1 MRHSTPLWKTL
12 LIIILLLLGA
22 IYAAPNLYGDD
33 PSVQISGKNQVKV
46 SEVTEQA
53 VKEILAAAHLPIK
66 QLELHREVDQLL
78 VRFNDV
84 EDQLKA
90 QALIK
95 KQLGEDYATALNL
108 AAKTP
113 RWLTR
118 LGAQPMKL
126 GLDLRGGVHF
136 LMTIDVD
143 SLVERRLTGDVRTLA
158 EAFRNH
164 HVRYTSVHR
173 RGDAIVMNFRDDNER
188 EGGLNVI
195 KRSFPELAVRKI
207 SPQGQWQLSATMT
220 PAARLQAQNYA
231 VDQTLT
237 ILRNRINELGVAE
250 PIVQR
255 QGADRVL
262 VDLPGIQDTA
272 RAKQILGGTATLEFH
287 MVDVDHD
294 VRDAMQGNIPL
305 GSRLYPYNERPY
317 LLKDA
322 VILSGASI
330 AGALSSFDEQGRPAV
345 NVRLGGGGESLFH
358 RVTRNNIGKP
368 MAIVYVETLMKPYKT
383 QGKVQYRTKKQER
396 IISVATIR
404 DALGNNFVIS
414 GLMDPQEARD
424 LALLLRAGALPAP
437 INIVE
442 ESTVGPSLGKMN
454 IRKGII
460 SIEVGFAFIVLFMV
474 AYYRFFG
481 FVADLALAM
490 NLVFVVAILSVMGA
504 TLTLPG
510 IAGIVLTVGM
520 AVDANVLIFERIREE
535 LRKGTTPLAAI
546 QAGYDRAFATIV
558 DSNVT
563 TLIAAAALFA
573 LGTGA
578 IKGFAITL
586 TIGLLT
592 SMFTAITGTRVLVN
606 GYYSKRRSRGLTLSI
621 GIKHHQ

>member
-1 MRHSTPLWKTL
+1 MTHFTPPWKTL
-12 LIIILLLLGA
+12 LVIALVLLGM
-22 IYAAPNLYGDD
+22 IYALPNLYGDD
-33 PSVQISGKNQVKV
+33 PSIQISGKNNFKV
-46 SEVTEQA
+46 SNITEET
-53 VKEILAAAHLPIK
+53 VKKVIATAQLSAK
-66 QLELHREVDQLL
+66 QFELDKNANQLL

-90 QALIK
+90 QDIVK
-95 KQLGEDYATALNL
+95 KQLGDGYAVALNL

-113 RWLTR
+113 GWLAR

-143 SLVERRLTGDVRTLA
+143 SLIERRLTGDVRTLT
-158 EAFRNH
+158 EALRNSH
-164 HVRYTSVHR
+164 IRYTSVR
-173 RGDAIVMNFRDDNER
+173 RSGDAIVMSFRDAEER
-188 EGGLNVI
+188 ERGLNLI
-195 KRSFPELAVRKI
+195 KRSFPELVARKT
-207 SPQGQWQLSATMT
+207 GVAEHWQLSATMT
-220 PAARLQAQNYA
+220 PSARLQAQNYA
-231 VDQTLT
+231 VDQTMT

-255 QGADRVL
+255 QGADRVV

-287 MVDVDHD
+287 MVDVTHD
-294 VRDAMQGNIPL
+294 IREALQGNMPI
-305 GSRLYPYNERPY
+305 GSRLYHYNDRPY
-317 LLKDA
+317 LLKNQ

-330 AGALSSFDEQGRPAV
+330 AGALSSFDEQGQPAV

-368 MAIVYVETLMKPYKT
+368 MSIVYVETVMKPY
-383 QGKVQYRTKKQER
+383 QVNGSVQYRPKKQER

-414 GLMDPQEARD
+414 GLTDAQEARD

-437 INIVE
+437 INIIE

-460 SIEVGFAFIVLFMV
+460 SIEVGFAFIVLFMI

-481 FVADLALAM
+481 FVADIALAI
-490 NLVFVVAILSVMGA
+490 NLVLMVAILSIIGA

-535 LRKGTTPLAAI
+535 LRNGTTPIAAI
-546 QAGYDRAFATIV
+546 HAGYDRALATII

-563 TLIAAAALFA
+563 TLIAAVALFA

-578 IKGFAITL
+578 IKGFAVTL
-586 TIGLLT
+586 SIGLLV
-592 SMFTAITGTRVLVN
+592 SMLTAITVTRIIVN
-606 GYYSKRRSRGLTLSI
+606 SYYSKRRGGRLKLSI
-621 GIKHHQ
+621 GINHE